1 MVKWNKII
9 KKSGK
14 HKMIHIKH
22 LGKFKRYKAFTL
34 AEVVI
39 VLGIIGIIAEVTIP
53 QLVHDVQEAVLKS
66 QFQKAYSSLS
76 NMISRA
82 KADMGPYDCYYW
94 EKNPYGSAY
103 CAEYSADGSTCT
115 KYLMQGTNEP
125 LASDYNGRFTDCA
138 DFTSWF
144 ERSMSIIKKC
154 TNNSYANGCI
164 PDIKGQDTLKIDSG
178 MTEAEALTATVGL
191 PSWRKSSIL
200 NNDASY
206 VFKDGTYM
214 ILPGS
219 TLSMPAFVLDINGQK
234 KPNKWGYDIF
244 QFYIRGNFN
253 GVTKVVC
260 ESSSATREPGGK
272 TCEQMMLNS
281 K

>member
-1 MVKWNKII
+1 
-9 KKSGK
+9 
-14 HKMIHIKH
+14 MIHTKH

-76 NMISRA
+76 SMFSKA
-82 KADMGPYDCYYW
+82 KADMGSVECFYW
-94 EKNPYGSAY
+94 EKGPYGPAY
-103 CAEYSADGSTCT
+103 CAEYSADGSTCA

-125 LASDYNGRFTDCA
+125 LPSDYMGRRTECSDLK
-138 DFTSWF
+138 SWF
-144 ERSMSIIKKC
+144 ESSMNIIKKC

-164 PDIKGQDTLKIDSG
+164 PDIKGNDTLKIDSG
-178 MTEAEALTATVGL
+178 MTEAEAIAATVDG
-191 PSWRKSSIL
+191 SGFRKSSLL
-200 NNDASY
+200 NANTSY

-214 ILPGS
+214 ILYGTSFLCPV
-219 TLSMPAFVLDINGQK
+219 FVLDINGQK

-244 QFYIRGNFN
+244 LFRIKGNVY
-253 GVTKVVC
+253 GATKIICDTNTV
-260 ESSSATREPGGK
+260 EPGGK
-272 TCEQMMLNS
+272 TCSQMTSNS
-281 K
+281 P

>member
-1 MVKWNKII
+1 MKKI
-9 KKSGK
+9 
-14 HKMIHIKH
+14 KMSA
-22 LGKFKRYKAFTL
+22 YTL
-34 AEVVI
+34 AEIIIVV
-39 VLGIIGIIAEVTIP
+39 GIIGIIAEVTIP
-53 QLVHDVQEAVLKS
+53 QLVHDIQETVLKS
-66 QFQKAYSSLS
+66 QFQKVYSSFS
-76 NMISRA
+76 NMLS
-82 KADMGPYDCYYW
+82 KATTEIGPFHCYYW

-103 CAEYSADGSTCT
+103 CAEYSADGSKCNQ
-115 KYLMQGTNEP
+115 YLMQGTNEP

-244 QFYIRGNFN
+244 KFYIRGNFY
-253 GVTKVVC
+253 GATKVVC
-260 ESSSATREPGGK
+260 DSSFGVEAGGK